1 MSYKF
6 SVSATEH
13 FSRQIKYLAK
23 KYPSVKSDLAK
34 LISLLTGQPLM
45 GDPVG
50 KNCYKIRFK
59 ITSKNTGKSGG
70 ARVITFVKASTYKVV
85 LIDIFDKSEK
95 ENISDSYLKRLLDK
109 IKDQIV

>member
-13 FSRQIKYLAK
+13 FARQIKYLAK
-23 KYPSVKSDLAK
+23 KYPSVKADLAK
-34 LISLLTGQPLM
+34 LIALLTDDPLM

-50 KNCYKIRFK
+50 KNCFKIRLK

-70 ARVITFVKASTYKVV
+70 ARVITFVKVGAYKVV
-85 LIDIFDKSEK
+85 LIDIFDKGDK
-95 ENISDSYLKRLLDK
+95 ENISDSYLKELLK
-109 IKDQIV
+109 KLKDQIV

>member
-13 FSRQIKYLAK
+13 FARQIKYLAK
-23 KYPSVKSDLAK
+23 KYPSVKADLAK
-34 LISLLTGQPLM
+34 LIALLAEDPFM

-50 KNCYKIRFK
+50 KNCYKIRLK

-70 ARVITFVKASTYKVV
+70 ARVITFVKISVYKVV
-85 LIDIFDKSEK
+85 LIDIFDKSDK
-95 ENISDSYLKRLLDK
+95 ENISDSYLKEILKK

>member
-23 KYPSVKSDLAK
+23 KYPSLKVDLAN
-34 LISLLTGQPLM
+34 LISLLAEDPLL
-45 GDPVG
+45 GDPAG
-50 KNCYKIRFK
+50 KNCYKIRLK

-70 ARVITFVKASTYKVV
+70 ARVITFVKVSAYKVV

-95 ENISDSYLKRLLDK
+95 ENISDSYLKGLLNK